1 VDATGDSTQ
10 AAADVIVDDATVAAF
25 RRDGFVVV
33 DGLIG
38 GDELDRLAPAVA
50 AAVAR
55 RKAGDARSLGEKSRY
70 EQSFLQC
77 QNLWEDSE
85 DVRPLTFHPRVGAAA
100 AALLGADAV
109 RLWHDQALFKEPG
122 GRETDPHQ
130 DQPYW
135 PIAEARTITA
145 WIPLHDVTLDGG
157 CMGYVPGSHAIGL
170 RRFVDIFS
178 GDPEDLMDD
187 PALADRQPRFVE
199 VARGSVAFHH
209 GLTAHLARPNRTGG
223 VRQVHTVIYFADGCA
238 RTPSGQHP
246 AVDRAGIRPGE
257 PIRSDVT
264 PVVWPRDPA
273 EAITTPPPIVGAKTL
288 RRLGILP
295 QAT

>member
-1 VDATGDSTQ
+1 MDATGDSTQ
-10 AAADVIVDDATVAAF
+10 AAAAVIDEGTVARF

-38 GDELDRLAPAVA
+38 GDELDRLAPAVR

-55 RKAGDARSLGEKSRY
+55 RKAADTRSLGEKSRY

-85 DVRPLTFHPRVGAAA
+85 DVRPLTFHPRVGQAA
-100 AALLGADAV
+100 AALLGEATV

-135 PIAEARTITA
+135 PIVEPRTITA
-145 WIPLHDVTLDGG
+145 WIPLHDVGLDGG
-157 CMGYVPGSHAIGL
+157 CMGYVPGSHALGL

-178 GDPEDLMDD
+178 GSPEDLLGD
-187 PALADRQPRFVE
+187 PALSDREPVFVE
-199 VARGSVAFHH
+199 VPRGSVAFHH

-223 VRQVHTVIYFADGCA
+223 VREVHTVIYIADGCT
-238 RTPSGQHP
+238 RSPQGQHP
-246 AVDRAGIRPGE
+246 AVDRAGIEPGAA
-257 PIRSDVT
+257 IRSDVT
-264 PVVWPRDPA
+264 PVVWPRDPG
-273 EAITTPPPIVGAKTL
+273 EPVTTPPPIVGARTL

-295 QAT
+295 SG

>member
-1 VDATGDSTQ
+1 VDASGDSTQ
-10 AAADVIVDDATVAAF
+10 AVVDDATIAAF
-25 RRDGFVVV
+25 RRDGYVVV

-55 RKAGDARSLGEKSRY
+55 RKAADTRSLGDKSRY

-77 QNLWEDSE
+77 QNLWEDSD

-135 PIAEARTITA
+135 PIAEPDTITA
-145 WIPLHDVTLDGG
+145 WVPLHDVALDGG
-157 CMGYVPGSHAIGL
+157 CMGYVPGSHTLGL

-178 GDPEDLMDD
+178 GEPEDLLDD
-187 PALADRQPRFVE
+187 PALADRSPVFVE
-199 VARGSVAFHH
+199 VPRGSVAFHH
-209 GLTAHLARPNRTGG
+209 GLTAHLARPNRTDR
-223 VRQVHTVIYFADGCA
+223 VRQVHTVIYFADGCT
-238 RTPSGQHP
+238 RTPAGQHP
-246 AVDRAGIRPGE
+246 SVDRAGIEPGSA
-257 PIRSDVT
+257 IRSDVT
-264 PVVWPRDPA
+264 PVVWPRDPDEPIA
-273 EAITTPPPIVGAKTL
+273 TPPPIVGAKTL
-288 RRLGILP
+288 RLLGILP
-295 QAT
+295 TMPS

>member
-10 AAADVIVDDATVAAF
+10 AAAAVVDEGTVARF
-25 RRDGFVVV
+25 RRDGYVVV
-33 DGLIG
+33 DGLLG
-38 GDELDRLAPAVA
+38 GDELERLAPAVR

-55 RKAGDARSLGEKSRY
+55 RKAADTRSLGEKSRY

-85 DVRPLTFHPRVGAAA
+85 DVRPLTFHPRVGQAA
-100 AALLGADAV
+100 AALLGEATV

-135 PIAEARTITA
+135 PIVEPRTITA
-145 WIPLHDVTLDGG
+145 WIPLHDVGLDGG
-157 CMGYVPGSHAIGL
+157 SMGYVPGSHALGL

-178 GDPEDLMDD
+178 GSPEDLLGD
-187 PALADRQPRFVE
+187 PALSDREPVFVE
-199 VARGSVAFHH
+199 VPRGSVAFHH

-223 VRQVHTVIYFADGCA
+223 VREVHTVIYFADGCT
-238 RTPSGQHP
+238 RGPQGQHP
-246 AVDRAGIRPGE
+246 AVDRAGIEPGAA
-257 PIRSDVT
+257 IRSDVT
-264 PVVWPRDPA
+264 PVVWPRDPG
-273 EAITTPPPIVGAKTL
+273 EPVTTPPPIVGARTL

-295 QAT
+295 SG

>member
-1 VDATGDSTQ
+1 MVDASGDSTQ
-10 AAADVIVDDATVAAF
+10 AVVDDATIAAF
-25 RRDGFVVV
+25 RRDGYVVV

-55 RKAGDARSLGEKSRY
+55 RKAADTRSLGDKSRY

-77 QNLWEDSE
+77 QNLWEDSD
-85 DVRPLTFHPRVGAAA
+85 DVRPLTFHPRVGAVA

-135 PIAEARTITA
+135 PIAEPDTVTA
-145 WIPLHDVTLDGG
+145 WVPLHDVALDGG
-157 CMGYVPGSHAIGL
+157 CMGYVPGSHTLGL

-178 GDPEDLMDD
+178 GEPEDLLDD
-187 PALADRQPRFVE
+187 PALADRSPVFVE
-199 VARGSVAFHH
+199 VPRGSVAFHH
-209 GLTAHLARPNRTGG
+209 GLTAHLARPNRTDR
-223 VRQVHTVIYFADGCA
+223 VRQVHTMIYFADGCTRA
-238 RTPSGQHP
+238 PAGQHP
-246 AVDRAGIRPGE
+246 SVDRAGIDPGSA
-257 PIRSDVT
+257 IRSDVT
-264 PVVWPRDPA
+264 PVVWPRGPDEPIA
-273 EAITTPPPIVGAKTL
+273 TPPPIVGAKTL
-288 RRLGILP
+288 RLLGILP
-295 QAT
+295 TTAG

>member
-10 AAADVIVDDATVAAF
+10 AAAAVVDEGTVARF
-25 RRDGFVVV
+25 RRDGYVVV
-33 DGLIG
+33 DGLLG
-38 GDELDRLAPAVA
+38 GDELDRLAPAVR

-55 RKAGDARSLGEKSRY
+55 RKAADTRSLGEKSRY

-85 DVRPLTFHPRVGAAA
+85 DVRPLTFHPRVGQAA
-100 AALLGADAV
+100 AALLGEDAV

-135 PIAEARTITA
+135 PIVEPRTITA
-145 WIPLHDVTLDGG
+145 WIPLHDVGLDGG
-157 CMGYVPGSHAIGL
+157 CMGYVPGSHALGL

-178 GDPEDLMDD
+178 GSPEDLLGD
-187 PALADRQPRFVE
+187 PALSDREPVFVE
-199 VARGSVAFHH
+199 VPRGSVAFHH

-223 VRQVHTVIYFADGCA
+223 VREVHTVIYFADGCT
-238 RTPSGQHP
+238 RSPQGQHP
-246 AVDRAGIRPGE
+246 AVDRAGIEPGAA
-257 PIRSDVT
+257 IRSDVT
-264 PVVWPRDPA
+264 PVVWPRDPG
-273 EAITTPPPIVGAKTL
+273 EPVTTPPPIVGARTL

-295 QAT
+295 SG